1 MCSQYYENKKAKTLT
16 DCAEKKSV
24 YGGNEKQNLLAKKK
38 AYQNMGSCEKDK
50 SPEKQRTLTSKAK
63 QTKPLKCNVLDSCI
77 NPFQNKI
84 KEGPSYICS
93 VCNRILYR

>member
-1 MCSQYYENKKAKTLT
+1 
-16 DCAEKKSV
+16 
-24 YGGNEKQNLLAKKK
+24 
-38 AYQNMGSCEKDK
+38 MGSCEKDK
-50 SPEKQRTLTSKAK
+50 LPKKQRTLTSKAK